1 MERLLPRSGC
11 RSGTS
16 PLFSI
21 RKQRAL
27 PRSGCAC
34 PLTSPFTFSRGFY
47 QPPARAFK
55 AGSGG
60 ELGGFSTTAQPPT
73 RPAQLGR
80 GSKSGCVPLFVGL
93 SVDFFLH
100 FYCGTTVPRDAK
112 CNFSS
117 MAGFF
122 CVFEDQQFFLF
133 SELKSMSCCSLY
145 WNAWRFFCST
155 ISVATRSI
163 ASLNL

>member
-16 PLFSI
+16 PLISI

-34 PLTSPFTFSRGFY
+34 PLTSPFGFRLGFY
-47 QPPARAFK
+47 QPLARAFQ

-60 ELGGFSTTAQPPT
+60 RLGGFSTTAQPPT
-73 RPAQLGR
+73 RPAQMGR

-112 CNFSS
+112 CNFSAQ
-117 MAGFF
+117 AGFF
-122 CVFEDQQFFLF
+122 CVLED
-133 SELKSMSCCSLY
+133 
-145 WNAWRFFCST
+145 
-155 ISVATRSI
+155 
-163 ASLNL
+163 